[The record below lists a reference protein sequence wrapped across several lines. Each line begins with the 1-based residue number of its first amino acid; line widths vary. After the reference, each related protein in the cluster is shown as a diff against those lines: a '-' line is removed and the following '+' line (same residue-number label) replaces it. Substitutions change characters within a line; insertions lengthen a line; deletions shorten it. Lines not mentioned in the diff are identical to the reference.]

1 MDRVDDRRF
10 CVQACAM
17 RAAAR
22 GSHSRRWIGAVAA
35 CALVVI
41 GGWPAAEPAY
51 AAVRN
56 AEDLMIVDCLLPGQ
70 VRRLGRQAQFMSA
83 RRPIRTTQADCE
95 IRGGEYVAF
104 DRANYQTAL
113 RVWMDQALAGSAE
126 AQNNVGEIFQKGLGT
141 EPDYAMAAQWY
152 EKASVQGYKR
162 ARINLGYLYEQGLG
176 VARDLPKALNLYRE
190 ASGIDDELLFASAV
204 EVQMKAKEAEIS
216 SLKES
221 VESERETS
229 AALRARVQELQKNLD
244 TRQRALRS
252 SEREL
257 ESTRVKLKQAQD
269 AVGVDM
275 SGLDARRSELAKM
288 QSDMDRRNADL
299 RAQQK
304 ESERRAAEAEKR
316 MAELKAQEAQLR
328 SQPGSGNEQALKQIA
343 LQTAELSTA
352 LADAQKR
359 VDGMRGQLAN
369 NQSLLAEQRAQ
380 FEAEIARLQAKSEGR
395 QQEDWA
401 LLKLL
406 ENQLADK
413 QSQVQQ
419 QRQQIASLQQQ
430 IGLGGRDSMIASV
443 TPTLELIDPPLTVT
457 RGAPAAMLMSPP
469 GRRPLVGRVKAPTGI
484 ASLTING
491 QRVELNASGVFRTE
505 IDVAAAG
512 TPVEIAATDPA
523 GAVASL
529 DFMMIPQADAGS
541 GVTTV
546 AASKSQRQLPRG
558 ARLGKFHA
566 LVIGND
572 SYQAAGYQQL
582 SSAGNDASAV
592 ARVLRE
598 DYGYDTRLLL
608 NVGRLE
614 MLTALNELREELGPD
629 DNLMIYYAGHGEID
643 AGGQGYW
650 VPVDARKG
658 SSDTWVSNQAI
669 SAILDTMNAR
679 HVMVVADSCYSGA
692 MTRSSVPTFNTGVMP
707 QDKWAKW
714 VSDVSEGRS
723 RTALTSG
730 GVQPVPDSGGG
741 QHSYFAGAF
750 LRVLQSNNGLLEGQR
765 LYREVSAS
773 LALASVNAP
782 ITQTPEYAPIQFA
795 GHESGDFFLVP
806 KKAG

>member
-1 MDRVDDRRF
+1 MRRIVDRGLD
-10 CVQACAM
+10 
-17 RAAAR
+17 
-22 GSHSRRWIGAVAA
+22 SRVNATPFGRKAWPGRWLGGIAA

-41 GGWPAAEPAY
+41 GGWPGAQPVRAS
-51 AAVRN
+51 VRN
-56 AEDLMIVDCLLPGQ
+56 PEDLMIVDCLLPGQ
-70 VRRLGRQAQFMSA
+70 VRKLGRQAQFMSA

-113 RVWMDQALAGSAE
+113 KVWMDQALSGNAE

-152 EKASVQGYKR
+152 EKAATQGYKR

-176 VARDLPKALNLYRE
+176 VTRDLPKALNLYRE

-229 AALRARVQELQKNLD
+229 AALRARVDELQKDLD

-257 ESTRVKLKQAQD
+257 DST
-269 AVGVDM
+269 
-275 SGLDARRSELAKM
+275 RSELKRAQEKVGMDMSSLDAKRSELSQM
-288 QSDMDRRNADL
+288 QADMDRRNAEL
-299 RAQQK
+299 REQQA

-316 MAELKAQEAQLR
+316 MADLKARESELR
-328 SQPGSGNEQALKQIA
+328 QQSGGGNEAALKQIA
-343 LQTAELSTA
+343 QQTAELSNA
-352 LADAQKR
+352 LVDAQNR
-359 VDGMRGQLAN
+359 VDAMRGQLSN
-369 NQSLLAEQRAQ
+369 NQSLLAEQRQQ
-380 FEAEIARLQAKSEGR
+380 FEAEIARLQAQSEGR

-413 QSQVQQ
+413 QSQVQR
-419 QRQQIASLQQQ
+419 QREQIASLQQQ
-430 IGLGGRDSMIASV
+430 IGVGDRSSMIASV
-443 TPTLELIDPPLTVT
+443 TPTLEIIDPPLTVT

-484 ASLTING
+484 AKLTING
-491 QRVELNASGVFRTE
+491 QRVDLNASGVFRTE

-512 TPVEIAATDPA
+512 TQVEIAATDPA
-523 GAVASL
+523 GAIASL
-529 DFMMIPQADAGS
+529 DFLMIPQADAS
-541 GVTTV
+541 ATAATV
-546 AASKSQRQLPRG
+546 SVSDAQRSMPRG

-598 DYGYDTRLLL
+598 DYGYDTKLLL

-614 MLTALNELREELGPD
+614 MLTALNELREKLGAD
-629 DNLMIYYAGHGEID
+629 DNLLIYYAGHGEID
-643 AGGQGYW
+643 ASGQGYW
-650 VPVDARKG
+650 VPVDAQKG
-658 SSDTWVSNQAI
+658 RDNTWVSNQAI

-714 VSDVSEGRS
+714 VNDVSEGRS

-765 LYREVSAS
+765 LFREVSAS